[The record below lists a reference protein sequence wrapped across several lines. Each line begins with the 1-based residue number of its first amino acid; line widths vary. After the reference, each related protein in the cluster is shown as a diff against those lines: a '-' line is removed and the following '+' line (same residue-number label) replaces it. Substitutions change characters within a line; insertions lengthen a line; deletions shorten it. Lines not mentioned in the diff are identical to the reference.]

1 MGKGRHEHST
11 LALRRMALDR
21 ERLFGGDSSI
31 KASEKNDTRT
41 RPSKRAK
48 FSVEKTVS
56 MWNGTMVRRH
66 KLGNVK

>member
-1 MGKGRHEHST
+1 
-11 LALRRMALDR
+11 MALDR

-48 FSVEKTVS
+48 FSVEKNSVGVE
-56 MWNGTMVRRH
+56 WYHGEKAQV
-66 KLGNVK
+66 GECQVV

>member
-1 MGKGRHEHST
+1 
-11 LALRRMALDR
+11 MALDK